1 MNSEGRECHL
11 YANLKSGEG
20 EWGDTGKKELNNKQH
35 CLRPEKAFFPPYSRN
50 SVGLLLQLQIDL
62 IFLSFLLFFLRH
74 SFIFSFR
81 ALDLQYQIWLLK
93 EGCLGCLTSF

>member
-62 IFLSFLLFFLRH
+62 IFLSFLLFSCVIH
-74 SFIFSFR
+74 SFLVS
-81 ALDLQYQIWLLK
+81 
-93 EGCLGCLTSF
+93 EH